1 MISENNEKSK
11 MNYKNNSNNN
21 QSNKKKFKEN
31 FYSMSEANTYI
42 TEPNLEVLPFA

>member
-1 MISENNEKSK
+1 
-11 MNYKNNSNNN
+11 MNYKNNNNNN

-31 FYSMSEANTYI
+31 FYSMSEVNTCI

>member
-1 MISENNEKSK
+1 
-11 MNYKNNSNNN
+11 MNYKNSNNNNN

-31 FYSMSEANTYI
+31 FYSMSEVNTCI